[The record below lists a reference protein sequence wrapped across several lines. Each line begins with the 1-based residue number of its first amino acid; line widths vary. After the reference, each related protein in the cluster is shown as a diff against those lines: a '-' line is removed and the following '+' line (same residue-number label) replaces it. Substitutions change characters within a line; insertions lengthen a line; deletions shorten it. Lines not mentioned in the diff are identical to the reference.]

1 MMEVAA
7 VGAAASLSLADVN
20 YDNVGK
26 RDGSQCTFMGL
37 LTLLL
42 VGTSREFIRKG
53 AMYQNFFSYHS
64 LFSLN

>member
-1 MMEVAA
+1 MMMEVAA

-26 RDGSQCTFMGL
+26 KDGSQCTFMGL

-42 VGTSREFIRKG
+42 VGATREYMRK
-53 AMYQNFFSYHS
+53 
-64 LFSLN
+64 